1 MHIGMIA
8 KAGNENTGVGRYT
21 YELANTLDALGHLVT
36 IIHPVSPLPHG
47 WANRIR
53 KSLGLDLKAFFETY
67 PVWAN
72 YPQADVYHLA
82 SQNLATLM
90 IFHPPP
96 GETVVTVHDIIP
108 WQVRHDP
115 ELGIYRHRF
124 EEIFDYLAMKGL
136 QKVDAI
142 ISDSD
147 YTGQELEIALELS
160 VRIRKTVPIG
170 VR

>member
-1 MHIGMIA
+1 MHIGLIM
-8 KAGNENTGVGRYT
+8 KASDKNTGVGRYSF
-21 YELANTLDALGHLVT
+21 ELANSLVALGHRVST
-36 IIHPVSPLPHG
+36 IHPVFPLPNF
-47 WANRIR
+47 WVNRIR
-53 KSLGLDLKAFFETY
+53 KRFGLDLKAFFETY

-115 ELGIYRHRF
+115 ELGIYRHKF

-136 QKVDAI
+136 QKADGMI
-142 ISDSD
+142 YDSD
-147 YTGQELEIALELS
+147 YTSQELEKALELS
-160 VRIRKTVPIG
+160 VRIKKTVPIG